1 MHKKSFAAVIV
12 LYVIILIICTGCN
25 KNGGGILNKN
35 PDLGKPFQSAVKLQA
50 GKLELKG
57 TVKRYGMG
65 IWEMTVDSPETLAG
79 LSLTGSDSGVTASL
93 GELELEIPMENINEK
108 AVFALL
114 FKAVDSAESAA
125 AAGFLTCKD
134 TEDGKVYSGEFSGG
148 TYIMTFDPQSLA
160 LTKIEI
166 PEAEICAE
174 FTGFKVITAETEAS
188 SETTVTETSVSK
200 Q

>member
-1 MHKKSFAAVIV
+1 MQRKSFAAIIV
-12 LYVIILIICTGCN
+12 LSVIILIVCTACN
-25 KNGGGILNKN
+25 KGGGGILNKS
-35 PDLGKPFQSAVKLQA
+35 PDLSKPFQSAVKLQA
-50 GKLELKG
+50 GELELSG
-57 TVKRYGMG
+57 TIKRYGMG

-79 LSLTGSDSGVTASL
+79 LSLTGNDSGVTASL
-93 GELELEIPMENINEK
+93 GELELEIPMKNINEK

-166 PEAEICAE
+166 PAAEICGE
-174 FTGFKVITAETEAS
+174 FTDFKVLTGGAETSA
-188 SETTVTETSVSK
+188 ETTVTETSVSR
-200 Q
+200 